1 MNVVWLLLI
10 GAAVITAVFKG
21 TMPAVS
27 NATFSAAGTA
37 VELAIGLVGGM
48 TLFLGLMRVAQDSGL
63 VQLLA
68 RALRPVFR
76 YLFPDVPKDHPAL
89 GAIAMNF
96 GANILG
102 LGDAAT
108 PFGIKAMEDLQSL
121 NEDKETASDAM
132 CMFVTLHSS
141 SLQLIPVMVI
151 SLRAAA
157 GSKNPSEIIVG
168 HHLRHAGLDGRG
180 RGDVEAVR
188 PLAAAERREVPHE
201 GPDERG
207 VQLDRARC

>member
-1 MNVVWLLLI
+1 MNIVWLLLI
-10 GAAVITAVFKG
+10 AVAVITAAFKG
-21 TMPAVS
+21 TMPEVS
-27 NATFSAAGTA
+27 NATFTSAGTA

-48 TLFLGLMRVAQDSGL
+48 TLFLGLMRVAEDAGL
-63 VQLLA
+63 VQFLA

-76 YLFPDVPKDHPAL
+76 VLFPDVPRDHPAL

-96 GANILG
+96 GANMLG

-108 PFGIKAMEDLQSL
+108 PFGIKAMEELQAL
-121 NEDKETASDAM
+121 NPDRDSASDAM

-157 GSKNPSEIIVG
+157 GSKNPSEIIGGTIFATFASMTVAIAASRR
-168 HHLRHAGLDGRG
+168 LARWWRRAS
-180 RGDVEAVR
+180 VEA
-188 PLAAAERREVPHE
+188 ASQ
-201 GPDERG
+201 RG
-207 VQLDRARC
+207 HA

>member
-68 RALRPVFR
+68 RALRPIFR
-76 YLFPDVPKDHPAL
+76 YLFPGVPKDHPAL
-89 GAIAMNF
+89 GAMAMNF

-121 NEDKETASDAM
+121 NQDKETASDAM

-157 GSKNPSEIIVG
+157 GSRNPSEIIVG
-168 HHLRHAGLDGRG
+168 TIFATLASML
-180 RGDVEAVR
+180 VAVATSKLFAR
-188 PLAAAERREVPHE
+188 WQR
-201 GPDERG
+201 
-207 VQLDRARC
+207 RARGGAA

>member
-68 RALRPVFR
+68 RALRPIFR
-76 YLFPDVPKDHPAL
+76 YVFPGVPKDHPAL
-89 GAIAMNF
+89 GAMAMNF

-121 NEDKETASDAM
+121 NQDKETASDAM

-157 GSKNPSEIIVG
+157 GSRNPSEIIVG
-168 HHLRHAGLDGRG
+168 TIFATLASM
-180 RGDVEAVR
+180 VVAVATSKLFAR
-188 PLAAAERREVPHE
+188 WQR
-201 GPDERG
+201 
-207 VQLDRARC
+207 RARGGAA

>member
-1 MNVVWLLLI
+1 M
-10 GAAVITAVFKG
+10 AE
-21 TMPAVS
+21 VS

-48 TLFLGLMRVAQDSGL
+48 TLFLGLMRVAHDAGL

-68 RALRPVFR
+68 RALRPLFR
-76 YLFPDVPKDHPAL
+76 FLFPDVPRDHPAL

-108 PFGIKAMEDLQSL
+108 PFGLKAMQELQAI
-121 NEDKETASDAM
+121 NPDKETASDAM
-132 CMFVTLHSS
+132 CMFVALHSR

-157 GSKNPSEIIVG
+157 GSTNPSEIIVPTIG
-168 HHLRHAGLDGRG
+168 ATLVAMVVAILASKAGARWQ
-180 RGDVEAVR
+180 A
-188 PLAAAERREVPHE
+188 RRMQG
-201 GPDERG
+201 GP
-207 VQLDRARC
+207 A

>member
-1 MNVVWLLLI
+1 MNIVWLLLI
-10 GAAVITAVFKG
+10 CAAVITAAFKG
-21 TMPAVS
+21 NMAAVS
-27 NATFSAAGTA
+27 NATFSSATTA

-48 TLFLGLMRVAQDSGL
+48 TLFLGLMRVANDAGL

-68 RALRPVFR
+68 RALRPLFR
-76 YLFPDVPKDHPAL
+76 FLFPDVPRDHPAL

-96 GANILG
+96 GANMLG

-108 PFGIKAMEDLQSL
+108 PFGLKAMEDLQTL
-121 NEDKETASDAM
+121 NSDKETASDAM

-157 GSKNPSEIIVG
+157 GSKNPSEIIVATVFAT
-168 HHLRHAGLDGRG
+168 LASMI
-180 RGDVEAVR
+180 VAVATSKLFAR
-188 PLAAAERREVPHE
+188 WQRRSPGGAA
-201 GPDERG
+201 
-207 VQLDRARC
+207 

>member
-10 GAAVITAVFKG
+10 GAAVITAIFKG

-68 RALRPVFR
+68 RALRPIFR
-76 YLFPDVPKDHPAL
+76 YLFPGVPKDHPAL

-121 NEDKETASDAM
+121 NQDKETASDAM

-157 GSKNPSEIIVG
+157 GSKNPSEIIVATVFATLASMAVAVATSKLFAR
-168 HHLRHAGLDGRG
+168 LR
-180 RGDVEAVR
+180 
-188 PLAAAERREVPHE
+188 RRAPE
-201 GPDERG
+201 G
-207 VQLDRARC
+207 VA

>member
-68 RALRPVFR
+68 KALRPVFR
-76 YLFPDVPKDHPAL
+76 YLFPGVPKDHPAL
-89 GAIAMNF
+89 GAIALNF

-168 HHLRHAGLDGRG
+168 TIFATLASMVVAVTTSKLFARWQRKTIAGGR
-180 RGDVEAVR
+180 A
-188 PLAAAERREVPHE
+188 
-201 GPDERG
+201 
-207 VQLDRARC
+207 

>member
-68 RALRPVFR
+68 RALRPIFR
-76 YLFPDVPKDHPAL
+76 YLFPDVPKGHPAL
-89 GAIAMNF
+89 GAMAMNF

-157 GSKNPSEIIVG
+157 GSRNPSEIIGGTIFATLASMV
-168 HHLRHAGLDGRG
+168 
-180 RGDVEAVR
+180 VAVATSKLFAR
-188 PLAAAERREVPHE
+188 WPR
-201 GPDERG
+201 
-207 VQLDRARC
+207 RARGGAA

>member
-68 RALRPVFR
+68 RALRPIFR
-76 YLFPDVPKDHPAL
+76 YVFPGVPKDHPAL

-121 NEDKETASDAM
+121 NEDKESASDAM

-168 HHLRHAGLDGRG
+168 TIFATLASMVVAVATSKLFARWQRRTRG
-180 RGDVEAVR
+180 G
-188 PLAAAERREVPHE
+188 AA
-201 GPDERG
+201 
-207 VQLDRARC
+207 